1 MHKNKKIIILVA
13 CVIGA
18 LLLGGTLYTVFKT
31 AHLKKVSSLTDIE
44 IIISEKTDT
53 EQNNPHFGEHYL
65 LQEIKVE
72 NSSGKDIILLCNTNE
87 DTNAYVGL
95 GYLDKIGSDSTAY
108 DFYSVLYAGQQ
119 YTFENIYY
127 FSTEAQKETIL
138 KELNRDY
145 VFKLYLYDV
154 NQTLSGSDKDVIS
167 VPSNDYVL
175 KEVSKESINTSL
187 SEKEKKVALSLKDD
201 LTGDYD
207 IIKYN
212 EKLYSAYD
220 ESGRDFTNM
229 WRVENNSALREATAV
244 NYFTDGDDAFNIEQE
259 IEVSAEPSLADV
271 FILSKEALAG
281 GNKLYCNTAHIG
293 NLPGIEHSAVE
304 TILFC
309 EAESDKEIL
318 KVNEAETTA
327 LLQKEMV
334 QPAKTDPVKTRSIPQ
349 QSDLIYDVWIKFG
362 DFSALYRYG
371 SVFYSESK
379 WFIHYEYSKIDDCLE
394 CSDSLSALLSKSI

>member
-31 AHLKKVSSLTDIE
+31 GHLKKVSSLTDIE

-95 GYLDKIGSDSTAY
+95 GDLDKIGSDSTAY

-154 NQTLSGSDKDVIS
+154 NQILSGSDKDVIS
-167 VPSNDYVL
+167 VPANDYVL

-229 WRVENNSALREATAV
+229 WRANAL
-244 NYFTDGDDAFNIEQE
+244 
-259 IEVSAEPSLADV
+259 
-271 FILSKEALAG
+271 
-281 GNKLYCNTAHIG
+281 
-293 NLPGIEHSAVE
+293 
-304 TILFC
+304 
-309 EAESDKEIL
+309 
-318 KVNEAETTA
+318 
-327 LLQKEMV
+327 
-334 QPAKTDPVKTRSIPQ
+334 
-349 QSDLIYDVWIKFG
+349 
-362 DFSALYRYG
+362 
-371 SVFYSESK
+371 
-379 WFIHYEYSKIDDCLE
+379 
-394 CSDSLSALLSKSI
+394 